1 VQLELTPEGHALLEA
16 LFQEASLWLQERLA
30 PLPREEL
37 ESLLF
42 ALKILRRIRTHGLIS
57 FVSAMPVPLVSPWAG
72 IVADQVPKR
81 NLLLLTQSTMMAL
94 VLSALAFP
102 GRIQPWHIVALSFLL
117 GLANTFDAPAC
128 QAFVIELVGREDLMN
143 AIALNSALFNSA
155 RIIGPSL
162 AGIVLAAFGPA
173 WCFLLNGISFLA
185 VIFGLTRMRVSDHPG
200 PGVEH
205 SPLTQLREG
214 FQYVWRHRTVRR
226 LIFMVAV
233 SNLFASGYSVLLPAF
248 ARDVLGGS
256 EITLGLLTTAVG
268 VGSLLVAVL
277 RRPGYAGLL
286 LRAASLL
293 FPGLVVGLAFA
304 SQLPL
309 AMLLLVGI
317 GVGFAVQNA
326 LANTMIQ
333 HLIPD
338 ALRGRVMS
346 FYTLVFFG
354 LFPVGALLS
363 GGLAQAL
370 GVSIRIAM
378 GGGVGSGSGDHR
390 PSIPGS
396 PCQGPEPLSP
406 ALHSPPKG
414 WVEAERSLHMH
425 GYSEGSHRSS
435 GDRRSSGRASKAPRG
450 IARRGPSL
458 SYRCEGQIVDIDRR
472 IG

>member
-1 VQLELTPEGHALLEA
+1 MFRRKNWTSRDAADPTPVELAFPQSAPREHGIW
-16 LFQEASLWLQERLA
+16 ASLARAFPAFRHRNYRLFFFGQMISLIGTWMQNVAQSWLVY
-30 PLPREEL
+30 
-37 ESLLF
+37 
-42 ALKILRRIRTHGLIS
+42 ILTGSPFYLGLIS
-57 FVSAMPVPLVSPWAG
+57 FVSAVPVLLVSPWAG
-72 IVADQVPKR
+72 IVADRVPKR
-81 NLLLLTQSTMMAL
+81 NLLILTQSTMMAL
-94 VLSALAFP
+94 ALVLAALAFP
-102 GRIQPWHIVALSFLL
+102 GWVRPWHIVVLSFLL
-117 GLANTFDAPAC
+117 GLANTFDAPAR
-128 QAFVIELVGREDLMN
+128 QAFVVELVGREDLMN
-143 AIALNSALFNSA
+143 AIAMNSALFNSA

-185 VIFGLTRMRVSDHPG
+185 VIFGLMGMRVSDHPG

-205 SPLTQLREG
+205 SPLAQLREG
-214 FQYVWRHRTVRR
+214 FQYVWYHRTVRT

-233 SNLFASGYSVLLPAF
+233 SNLFASGYSVLLPAL

-268 VGSLLVAVL
+268 VGALMGALLVAVL

-293 FPGLVVGLAFA
+293 FPGLVIGLAFA

-309 AMLLLVGI
+309 ALLLLVGI

-346 FYTLVFFG
+346 LYTLVFFG

-370 GVSIRIAM
+370 GVSFSIAT
-378 GGGVGSGSGDHR
+378 GGGIALALEIIALRSLDPR
-390 PSIPGS
+390 I
-396 PCQGPEPLSP
+396 PLS
-406 ALHSPPKG
+406 
-414 WVEAERSLHMH
+414 
-425 GYSEGSHRSS
+425 
-435 GDRRSSGRASKAPRG
+435 
-450 IARRGPSL
+450 GP
-458 SYRCEGQIVDIDRR
+458 
-472 IG
+472 